1 MVLAVADLAQDADT
15 LLKAAVGDLGLL
27 SDLETRT
34 QRVSYEISIFRTS
47 MPLFALS

>member
-15 LLKAAVGDLGLL
+15 LKAAVGDLGLL

-34 QRVSYEISIFRTS
+34 QRVSYEISILRTS